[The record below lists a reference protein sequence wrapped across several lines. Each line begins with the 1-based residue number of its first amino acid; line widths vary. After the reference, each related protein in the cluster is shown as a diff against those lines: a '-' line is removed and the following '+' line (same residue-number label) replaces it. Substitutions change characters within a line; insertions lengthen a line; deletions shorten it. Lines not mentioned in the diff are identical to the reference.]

1 MYILDA
7 GRLNKRISIYGYQ
20 DVENALGESRTV
32 LTKKATVHAEIH
44 PVRGQEFLEYYR
56 EANKLQLKITIRFPK
71 TFKVT
76 EDDVIIRADGT
87 QYEVN
92 SIIDVNDEHVALEI
106 YCTERKK
113 KLLEVET

>member
-76 EDDVIIRADGT
+76 EDDVII
-87 QYEVN
+87 
-92 SIIDVNDEHVALEI
+92 DVNDEHVALEI